1 LGAMAPPRKKGMH
14 KKMANRKKKKHDG
27 MLGA

>member
-1 LGAMAPPRKKGMH
+1 MAPPRKKGMH
-14 KKMANRKKKKHDG
+14 KKINKMANRKKKERDG